1 MGSGRWRCAHF
12 FAPILLAVLLASA
25 QPASG
30 SSSHTA
36 KAKAN
41 IVFLLTDDQDRQLGS
56 MAALP
61 SVEKYVTGRGV
72 NVSNM
77 FVNTPI
83 CCPSRSTLFSGRFN
97 VRARVCSRV
106 SWALQTA
113 HAPCSIIY
121 GVRARVCALVRAC
134 VRACHGPCR
143 LLMRLAA

>member
-1 MGSGRWRCAHF
+1 MGPGRWRCAHF

-56 MAALP
+56 MAVLP

-97 VRARVCSRV
+97 VRACARARVR
-106 SWALQTA
+106 ALV
-113 HAPCSIIY
+113 Y
-121 GVRARVCALVRAC
+121 VRARVCALVRAC

-143 LLMRLAA
+143 LPMRLAA